1 MRTRAWAVPREKL
14 CSLQYDVHRPTE
26 LLGCT
31 TLFLLLNAKKLRLW
45 LKATHCSV
53 SKTLTVTD
61 CCEEERNAWRPEAC
75 LGALPFTLL
84 RACLWKAMRFFC
96 LFAFNFIFLK
106 RKKKEKEVK
115 FKKKNS
121 SLGAGYVNWDSCPL
135 VLCSCWSKH
144 WNLHY
149 RRSPGQVWYVSFPTL
164 AFRAAI
170 RLEAISEGG
179 KERKQSVYPGL
190 CEIAV
195 NLWHDARLAGSTC
208 WLEGKTH
215 SPR

>member
-14 CSLQYDVHRPTE
+14 CSLRYDVHRPTE

-31 TLFLLLNAKKLRLW
+31 TLFSLLNAKKLRLW

-115 FKKKNS
+115 FKKKIPVWVQVMSIEIPVPWSCAVAGANTEIFITGGHLGKYDMFH
-121 SLGAGYVNWDSCPL
+121 SLHWLLGLLFDSRLSLRGEKRGSNLFIQVSVKLLLTCDTMQGLLALPAG
-135 VLCSCWSKH
+135 
-144 WNLHY
+144 
-149 RRSPGQVWYVSFPTL
+149 
-164 AFRAAI
+164 
-170 RLEAISEGG
+170 
-179 KERKQSVYPGL
+179 
-190 CEIAV
+190 
-195 NLWHDARLAGSTC
+195 
-208 WLEGKTH
+208 
-215 SPR
+215 